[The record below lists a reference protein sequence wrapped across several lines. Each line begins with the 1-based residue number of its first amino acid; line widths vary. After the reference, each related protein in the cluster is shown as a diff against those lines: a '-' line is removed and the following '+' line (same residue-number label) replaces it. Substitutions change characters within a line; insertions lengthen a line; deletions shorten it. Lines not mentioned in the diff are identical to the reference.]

1 MQFVIAIVA
10 LLIGAAFCFG
20 GWRFFLLLLPFWGL
34 LVGFQV
40 GVEAVQA
47 IFGDGTFA
55 TVTSWLVG
63 FGFALVF
70 AVLSYLWWYAAIA
83 LLGGSVG
90 FMIGSAAWGLIGNS
104 DGLIAFLLGLALA
117 VVFAI
122 GILVLNVP
130 RLLVIVVSGLGG
142 AAAIVAAW
150 FILTGQIPVDH
161 ITWMQI
167 GALIRDSWFWLIA
180 WGVIGAA
187 GIIAQV
193 MVPAIGPD
201 KYELDQSSYRYS

>member
-34 LVGFQV
+34 LVGFNV
-40 GVEAVQA
+40 GTEAVRA
-47 IFGDGTFA
+47 LFGEGTFA
-55 TVTSWLVG
+55 TVTSWVIG
-63 FGFALVF
+63 FGFALLF

-90 FMIGSAAWGLIGNS
+90 FMLGSALWGLIGNS
-104 DGLIAFLLGLALA
+104 DGMIAFLLGLALA

-150 FILTGQIPVDH
+150 FILTGQIPTDN

-167 GALIRDSWFWLIA
+167 GALIRDSWFWLIV
-180 WGVIGAA
+180 WGVIAAA

-201 KYELDQSSYRYS
+201 SYELDRESYRYG

>member
-1 MQFVIAIVA
+1 MQLLIAIVA

-20 GWRFFLLLLPFWGL
+20 GWRFFLLLLPFWGF
-34 LVGFQV
+34 LVGFSV
-40 GVEAVQA
+40 GTEAMA
-47 IFGDGTFA
+47 ALFGEGTFA
-55 TVTSWLVG
+55 TVASWAVG
-63 FGFALVF
+63 LGFALLF

-83 LLGGSVG
+83 ILGGSVG
-90 FMIGSAAWGLIGNS
+90 FMIGSAAWGIIGNS

-117 VVFAI
+117 AVFAI

-142 AAAIVAAW
+142 AFAIVAAW
-150 FILTGQIPVDH
+150 FILTGQIPTDN
-161 ITWMQI
+161 IRWMEV

-180 WGVIGAA
+180 WGVIAAA

-201 KYELDQSSYRYS
+201 TYELDQSSYRYS